1 MKRARIEKRPI
12 DPERLRRLPPEGF
25 SWIDRRFVR
34 HGFLEALP
42 RDAILLYFFLVA
54 VADAEGLSFYS
65 DPTASRLL
73 ELDREELSRARA
85 RLIAAELILYRQPLY
100 QVLALPAL
108 RRRSSSTASRS
119 SPASPR
125 GGEAMSI
132 AEFFATL
139 RREASAA
146 DTAPASPER

>member
-1 MKRARIEKRPI
+1 MKRARLEKRPI

-34 HGFLEALP
+34 DAFLAALP

-65 DPTASRLL
+65 DSTISRLL
-73 ELDREELSRARA
+73 ELDPEELSRARA
-85 RLIAAELILYRQPLY
+85 RLSDADLIRYRQPLY
-100 QVLALPAL
+100 QVLSLPVAP
-108 RRRSSSTASRS
+108 RHPSPPSRS
-119 SPASPR
+119 PQPPR

-132 AEFFATL
+132 REFFATL
-139 RREASAA
+139 ERERHRG
-146 DTAPASPER
+146 DAPSSRER